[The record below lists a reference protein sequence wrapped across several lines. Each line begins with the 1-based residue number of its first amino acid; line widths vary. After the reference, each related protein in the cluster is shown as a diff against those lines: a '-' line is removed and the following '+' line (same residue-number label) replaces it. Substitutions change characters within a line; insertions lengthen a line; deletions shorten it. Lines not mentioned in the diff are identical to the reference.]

1 MATSAWHYAAMA
13 FDTLQFCGPIMAGAG
28 AAALSAGLGRV
39 VVPRRKPKPG
49 WGQVRP
55 GAMHW
60 TGLTLSAGLA
70 GLMAYVGAFIGSAR
84 ADGQEQMQVLWW
96 LMIAFAVG
104 ALFSLLQMYRIAYAG
119 IVWRGGKVQFN
130 GASGTR
136 TERQM
141 ADVMSL
147 TRSASG
153 WFVAM
158 FDDGTMLWIDPYAK
172 GAEALMD
179 RIVEIAGE
187 GGRPAL

>member
-1 MATSAWHYAAMA
+1 MA
-13 FDTLQFCGPIMAGAG
+13 FDTLQFWGPILAGTGAG
-28 AAALSAGLGRV
+28 ALCAGLGRV
-39 VVPRRKPKPG
+39 VAPRRKPKPG

-55 GAMHW
+55 GALHW

-84 ADGQEQMQVLWW
+84 ADGATQMQVLWW
-96 LMIAFAVG
+96 LMVAFAIG
-104 ALFSLLQMYRIAYAG
+104 AAFSLLQMYRIARAD

-130 GASGTR
+130 GAGGTR
-136 TERQM
+136 TERQI

-158 FDDGTMLWIDPYAK
+158 FDDGAVLRIDPYAK

-179 RIVEIAGE
+179 RLVEIAGE
-187 GGRPAL
+187 GGATAL

>member
-1 MATSAWHYAAMA
+1 
-13 FDTLQFCGPIMAGAG
+13 
-28 AAALSAGLGRV
+28 
-39 VVPRRKPKPG
+39 
-49 WGQVRP
+49 
-55 GAMHW
+55 MHW

-104 ALFSLLQMYRIAYAG
+104 ALFSLLQMHRIARAG